1 MDDKFKIWKE
11 KLKNFSEQHAINIRY
26 WEEHSVQLEEC
37 KEGSQKSLFFNS
49 AVWSDKK

>member
-11 KLKNFSEQHAINIRY
+11 KLKNFSEQHAKNIRY
-26 WEEHSVQLEEC
+26 WEEHSVQLVEC

-49 AVWSDKK
+49 AVWSEKK